1 MSTPCV
7 QDHVCTPHGSAGLV
21 RQGAS
26 WCGWQKHWGTAGTI
40 LPLPLSLCLCLSL
53 LLSLLSLSSHSS
65 LLVSVFLSLS
75 LFFSVSVYLPVSVFR
90 SLSLSLSFAFCLSI
104 SVSLSLS
111 RPITYVLSILPS
123 FLHPTPN
130 EDRRRELKL
139 IVLCSFAFCLLFFF
153 PLFFKAIDELI
164 NKGLPL
170 MLVTIGQQHLLNK
183 FSFVKAY
190 FFIKVAATINC
201 VPERRMK
208 TVCHGLTNEKSRGNL
223 SSLKGNLFFLACFSS
238 YCLSPAVPH
247 STLITHVNILVCSF
261 PVLSASTQ

>member
-1 MSTPCV
+1 MDGRSTGALRAQFCHYLSLCV
-7 QDHVCTPHGSAGLV
+7 SAFLCF
-21 RQGAS
+21 S
-26 WCGWQKHWGTAGTI
+26 LFSLC
-40 LPLPLSLCLCLSL
+40 PLTPLSWSLSFSPCLCFSLSLSISLSLFFCLCLCLSL
-53 LLSLLSLSSHSS
+53 SLS
-65 LLVSVFLSLS
+65 VSLS
-75 LFFSVSVYLPVSVFR
+75 L
-90 SLSLSLSFAFCLSI
+90 
-104 SVSLSLS
+104 SLSLS

-208 TVCHGLTNEKSRGNL
+208 IVCHGLTNEKSRGNL